1 MSRVLVAGAGPVG
14 LTAAL
19 TLARGGVPV
28 TVLEAGPELAAESRA
43 STFHP
48 PTLEMLA
55 GLGVLDELME
65 RGLVAR
71 TFQYRDRSGGPIAT
85 LDLGVLTGDTPYPF
99 RVQCEQSKLTP
110 ILLDHLRR
118 HGGEVLFGQRVT
130 GVPAPAGGVAVTT
143 DTGSTFTGGVAVT
156 TDAGDTFTG
165 DWLIAADGAHSAV
178 RRALDIPF
186 EGLTYPERF
195 LVASTTEPV
204 ERLLPGLEPI
214 NYVFDPGE
222 WLVLLRTPDHWR
234 VLLPTPPGT
243 SDEAE
248 LARLPARLRAV
259 ADPGRDWEV
268 AHASLYRVHQRVAA
282 TFATGRV
289 LLAGD
294 AAHVNNPLGGLGMNS
309 GIHDAVL
316 LAASLLGSP
325 SPGSP
330 TSGSSAPGSSR
341 LGDGS
346 PPEVAARRRR
356 VALDH
361 VGAISHGNWEKLRS
375 SDPAAHH
382 AELRALAADPKAARA
397 HLLRACLI
405 SSLREPE

>member
-1 MSRVLVAGAGPVG
+1 MRRVLVAGAGPVG

-28 TVLEAGPELAAESRA
+28 TVLEAGPGLAAESRA

-55 GLGVLDELME
+55 GLAVLDELMAL
-65 RGLVAR
+65 GLVVR

-85 LDLGVLTGDTPYPF
+85 LDMGALAGETPYPF

-118 HGGEVLFGQRVT
+118 HGGEVVFGQEVRSVRSHPG
-130 GVPAPAGGVAVTT
+130 GVVATTAGG
-143 DTGSTFTGGVAVT
+143 
-156 TDAGDTFTG
+156 DAFTG
-165 DWLIAADGAHSAV
+165 DWLIGADGAHSAV
-178 RRALDIPF
+178 RRALGIPF
-186 EGLTYPERF
+186 EGITYPERF
-195 LVASTTEPV
+195 LVASTEEDV
-204 ERLLPGLEPI
+204 GGLLPGIEPI
-214 NYVFDPGE
+214 NYVFDPQE

-243 SDEAE
+243 PDEAE
-248 LARLPARLRAV
+248 LARLPARLRSV
-259 ADPGRDWEV
+259 ADPGRDWKV

-282 TFATGRV
+282 RFRQGRT

-316 LAASLLGSP
+316 LATALLTGRP
-325 SPGSP
+325 PAARP
-330 TSGSSAPGSSR
+330 RREDRTSRRVEPALPDR
-341 LGDGS
+341 AVD
-346 PPEVAARRRR
+346 EVAARRRE
-356 VALDH
+356 VALTH
-361 VGAISHGNWEKLRS
+361 VRPISHGNRERLRAA
-375 SDPAAHH
+375 DPAAYHE
-382 AELRALAADPKAARA
+382 ELRALAADPAATRA
-397 HLLRACLI
+397 HLLRTCLI
-405 SSLREPE
+405 SSLREPL

>member
-28 TVLEAGPELAAESRA
+28 TVLEAGPGLAAESRA

-55 GLGVLDELME
+55 GLGVLPELMAL
-65 RGLVAR
+65 GLVAR
-71 TFQYRDRSGGPIAT
+71 TFQYRDRRGGAIAT
-85 LDLGVLTGDTPYPF
+85 LDMGVLAADTPYPY

-110 ILLDHLRR
+110 ILMEHLVR
-118 HGGEVLFGQRVT
+118 HGGEVLFGSAVREVLPR
-130 GVPAPAGGVAVTT
+130 GGGVLVTT
-143 DTGSTFTGGVAVT
+143 ADGARFAA
-156 TDAGDTFTG
+156 DR
-165 DWLIAADGAHSAV
+165 LIAADGAHSTV
-178 RRALDIPF
+178 RRALGIPF
-186 EGLTYPERF
+186 EGITYPERF
-195 LVASTTEPV
+195 LVASTDEDLDG
-204 ERLLPGLEPI
+204 LLPGIAPI
-214 NYVFDPGE
+214 NYVFDPEE

-234 VLLPTPPGT
+234 VLLPTPGGT
-243 SDEAE
+243 SDQAE
-248 LARLPARLRAV
+248 LARLAGRLRAV
-259 ADPGRDWEV
+259 ADPGRDWKV

-282 TFATGRV
+282 RFRHGPV

-316 LAASLLGSP
+316 LAGALLQDD
-325 SPGSP
+325 PG
-330 TSGSSAPGSSR
+330 AV
-341 LGDGS
+341 DA
-346 PPEVAARRRR
+346 VAARRRQ
-356 VALDH
+356 VALQH
-361 VGAISHGNWEKLRS
+361 VRAISHGNWEKLRS
-375 SDPAAHH
+375 ADPAAHH

-405 SSLREPE
+405 TSLR